1 MRFKSG
7 LILADWRSMGPRF
20 SNPFIKVVFVALPKV
35 SLVYLSSEGEIWT
48 KEGVNGAWKNC
59 IIMRFVI
66 VSFIKY
72 YYYDQ
77 GW

>member
-7 LILADWRSMGPRF
+7 LILADWCSVGPRF
-20 SNPFIKVVFVALPKV
+20 SNPIRKVVFMALLKV

-59 IIMRFVI
+59 IITRFVI
-66 VSFIKY
+66 VSIIKY
-72 YYYDQ
+72 Y
-77 GW
+77 